1 MHLLRKNYEVQ
12 AHTTT
17 SLREE
22 LRHKEDQFRSK
33 MSVLEQE
40 LTRFMESSKGAS
52 QEEVA
57 RVQAAYEQ
65 RMVKVREDLRDREI

>member
-1 MHLLRKNYEVQ
+1 
-12 AHTTT
+12 
-17 SLREE
+17 
-22 LRHKEDQFRSK
+22 

-65 RMVKVREDLRDREI
+65 RMAKVREDLRDREI